1 VRVSPTGP
9 YERIAAEA
17 LRSYAL
23 DVQTLTLVADD
34 WNTTFMAETATG
46 DAYGVRVYL
55 PDRRSDDEIRTEVAW
70 LEALSIDR
78 VARVPDPIWTQGGSP
93 FVRAGAGEAS
103 RRVAV
108 FRWVPGNQLG
118 DDPPPHLVSAFGE
131 GVARLHV
138 HGRSFDGADGLRVW
152 DRCFPHGG
160 GALFDDGNADVV
172 EPASRSVFERAR
184 AATEAAIERLRR
196 GEPPRIVHGDLHQD
210 NVLVDDDDLW
220 FIDFDDCALAWPV
233 QDIGVSMWEIG
244 EDEATWPL
252 REAFREGYERVAPW
266 PERRPGEVATFAAW
280 RALLKADDSVR
291 TRAEQDMAVYVQRRA
306 DAIANLLD
314 SAGVP

>member
-1 VRVSPTGP
+1 MSQVGSYDRFAS
-9 YERIAAEA
+9 EA
-17 LRSYAL
+17 LGSYAL
-23 DVQTLTLVADD
+23 EVETLALVADD
-34 WNTTFMAETATG
+34 WNTTFEAETATG
-46 DAYGVRVYL
+46 DVYAVRVYL

-70 LEALSIDR
+70 LEALSAGG
-78 VARVPDPIWTQGGSP
+78 VVLVPDPVRAKDGSP
-93 FVRAGAGEAS
+93 FVRVADGDTS
-103 RRVAV
+103 WRVAV
-108 FRWVPGNQLG
+108 FQWVSGDKLG
-118 DDPPPHLVSAFGE
+118 DDPPPRLVSAFGE
-131 GVARLHV
+131 GVARLHA
-138 HGRSFDGADGLRVW
+138 HGRSFEGADGLRTW
-152 DRCFPHGG
+152 DRSFPHGG

-196 GEPPRIVHGDLHQD
+196 DEPPRIVHGDLHQD
-210 NVLVDDDDLW
+210 NVLVEDDDLW

-252 REAFREGYERVAPW
+252 RDAFRDGYERVASW
-266 PERRPGEVATFAAW
+266 PERRPGEIATFAAW

-291 TRAEQDMAVYVQRRA
+291 TRAERDMAAYVQRRA

-314 SAGVP
+314 RAGVP

>member
-1 VRVSPTGP
+1 
-9 YERIAAEA
+9 
-17 LRSYAL
+17 
-23 DVQTLTLVADD
+23 
-34 WNTTFMAETATG
+34 
-46 DAYGVRVYL
+46 
-55 PDRRSDDEIRTEVAW
+55 
-70 LEALSIDR
+70 
-78 VARVPDPIWTQGGSP
+78 
-93 FVRAGAGEAS
+93 
-103 RRVAV
+103 
-108 FRWVPGNQLG
+108 
-118 DDPPPHLVSAFGE
+118 
-131 GVARLHV
+131 V